1 MDLTEIYQKGAAFFE
16 SKEFGF
22 LLDYVET
29 GFIKDNDRRIID
41 QFTFRQQCI
50 GAREAQ
56 TSCSVLGVELTAPVI
71 MSSMTMPIPA
81 IADDALFQL
90 ARGLKAAG
98 SLMWTGTPIPKN
110 LNEIA
115 RTGVPLVANVKPF
128 TDRAKMQADIDTIIE
143 SGVTWLGIEV
153 DVGVGTKVADKEMGF
168 ECTPFTTKEIEEI
181 KKRIGVPLACKGVLS
196 REDAVKCVEAGADII
211 VVSSHGGHTLDYLP
225 HPFQVMDE
233 IVSAVKN
240 KVVTMVDGGFR
251 RGSDVLKGLAF
262 GASLIGLGRPILH
275 GLAAGGEAGVKDLI
289 CGITRELQRLMTMV
303 GAADPSSVQ
312 RDILIKRD

>member
-1 MDLTEIYQKGAAFFE
+1 MDLTEIYQIGAAFFE
-16 SKEFGF
+16 SKDFGY

-29 GFIKDNDRRIID
+29 GFIKENDRRIID
-41 QFTFRQQCI
+41 RFTFRQQCI

-56 TSCSVLGVELTAPVI
+56 TSCSVLGVDLSAPVI

-90 ARGLKAAG
+90 ASGLKAAG

-110 LNEIA
+110 LKEIA
-115 RTGVPLVANVKPF
+115 QTGVPLVANVKPF
-128 TDRAKMQADIDTIIE
+128 TDRAKMQTDIDSLVE
-143 SGVTWLGIEV
+143 SGVTWLGLEV
-153 DVGVGTKVADKEMGF
+153 DVGAGTKVADKEMGF
-168 ECTPFTTKEIEEI
+168 ECTPFSTKEIEDI
-181 KKRIGVPLACKGVLS
+181 KKRIAVPLACKGVLS
-196 REDAVKCVEAGADII
+196 PEDAVKCVEAGADII

-233 IVSAVKN
+233 IVSAVGN
-240 KVVTMVDGGFR
+240 NVVIIVDGGFR

-289 CGITRELQRLMTMV
+289 GGITRELQRLMTMV
-303 GAADPSSVQ
+303 GAADPSRVK

>member
-1 MDLTEIYQKGAAFFE
+1 MNLSEIYQKGAAFFE
-16 SKEFGF
+16 GKEFGF

-29 GFIKDNDRRIID
+29 GFIKVNDRRIMD

-50 GAREAQ
+50 DAREAQ

-81 IADDALFQL
+81 IAEDALFQL

-110 LNEIA
+110 LAEIA
-115 RTGVPLVANVKPF
+115 RTGVALVANVKPF
-128 TDRAKMQADIDTIIE
+128 SDRTKMQADIDSIIE

-153 DVGVGTKVADKEMGF
+153 DVGVGTKVGDKEMGF

-196 REDAVKCVEAGADII
+196 REDALKCVEAGADII

-233 IVSAVKN
+233 IVSAVKDN
-240 KVVTMVDGGFR
+240 VVIMVDGGFR

-262 GASLIGLGRPILH
+262 GATLIGLGRPILH
-275 GLAAGGEAGVKDLI
+275 GLAAGGETGVTDLI
-289 CGITRELQRLMTMV
+289 GGIARELQRLMTMV
-303 GAADPSSVQ
+303 GAADPSRVH